1 MNLIEDRWLPVI
13 RESGYARVAPHE
25 ITDGVDPVLRLAAT
39 RPDFNASLLQF
50 LIALV
55 QTSTPP
61 VSNTDWVD
69 RYLTPPDPAH
79 LQAQFAA
86 FAPYFA
92 LDGDGIRFMQD
103 FAPAE
108 LAEQEPND
116 IAALLIEAPGEQT
129 TKFNKDLFVKR
140 GGTEA
145 LCGCC
150 TAAALFTL
158 QTNAPPGGAGNNTS
172 LRGGGPLTTFV
183 MATPLTSAPVTLW
196 RSVWLNVVERITLG
210 RNHPDAERITPA
222 AVFPWSA
229 PTRVSEDRN
238 GAARKVAKKSGGE
251 TPDKQRPQVTYAD
264 GHPLLV
270 YWATPRRIVLDFEAA
285 DSGDCDLCGEP
296 SARRVRQYRAKNY
309 GANYTAGWRHPLSP
323 YYRMK
328 PADGEFLPL
337 HLKGGL
343 GYRDWLGLV
352 GSAMPSMER
361 ASVVGQFLSSRRRAL
376 DERLRS
382 VTRMPFRIHACGYEM
397 DKMKPLCWHEAVMP
411 LPMVDPERI
420 EGSVQQLMGAADLA
434 ASILRGAL
442 KSAWFSPG
450 ATVRSDFTFATDA
463 FWQLTELDF
472 YLLLKE
478 LNEASSEDFPSDEAL
493 MKLRQDWHRSLRRGA
508 ENLFE
513 LHAES
518 GPAEQGN
525 AKRVALARQQM
536 RRNLHGPKLKTALG
550 LPVDAPATDKSA
562 AARKKA
568 AAR

>member
-13 RESGYARVAPHE
+13 RKSGYTRIAPHE
-25 ITDGVDPVLRLAAT
+25 IADGVDPVLRLAAT

-55 QTSTPP
+55 QTAAPPTSTAG
-61 VSNTDWVD
+61 WVD
-69 RYLTPPDPAH
+69 RYLSPPDPAQ
-79 LQAQFAA
+79 LQALFTA
-86 FAPYFA
+86 FARYFA
-92 LDGDGIRFMQD
+92 LDGDGARFMQD
-103 FAPAE
+103 FVPAE

-116 IAALLIEAPGEQT
+116 IAALLIEVPGEQA

-140 GGTEA
+140 GGAEA
-145 LCGCC
+145 LCECC
-150 TAAALFTL
+150 AAAALFTL
-158 QTNAPPGGAGNNTS
+158 QTNAPAGGAGHNTS

-196 RSVWLNVVERITLG
+196 RSVWLNVVERIALG
-210 RNHPDAERITPA
+210 RNHPDAEHVPPEV
-222 AVFPWSA
+222 VFPWSV

-238 GAARKVAKKSGGE
+238 SAARKAAKKSGGE
-251 TPDKQRPQVTYAD
+251 TPDKQRPQVTFAD

-270 YWATPRRIVLDFEAA
+270 YWATPRRIVLDFEAT

-296 SARRVRQYRAKNY
+296 SPRRIRQYRTKNY

-328 PADGEFLPL
+328 PTDEAFLPL
-337 HLKGGL
+337 HPKGGL

-352 GSAMPSMER
+352 GSAMPTMER
-361 ASVVGQFLSSRRRAL
+361 ASVVGQFLGQRRHDLNRRVSGAML
-376 DERLRS
+376 
-382 VTRMPFRIHACGYEM
+382 MPFRIHACGYDM
-397 DKMKPLCWHEAVMP
+397 DNMKPLCWHDAVMP

-420 EGSVQQLMGAADLA
+420 EGSVQQWMEAADLA

-450 ATVRSDFTFATDA
+450 ATVRSDFAFATDA
-463 FWQLTELDF
+463 FWQATEPDF
-472 YLLLKE
+472 YRLLKE
-478 LNEASSEDFPSDEAL
+478 LNEASSVDFPSDEAL
-493 MKLRQDWHRSLRRGA
+493 MTHRQDWHRSLRRVA

-525 AKRVALARQQM
+525 AKRVALARNQM
-536 RRNLHGPKLKTALG
+536 VRYLNGEKLKKALG
-550 LPVDAPATDKSA
+550 LPVEPAASSKPGKSKKSA
-562 AARKKA
+562 AAS
-568 AAR
+568 

>member
-1 MNLIEDRWLPVI
+1 MNLIEERWLPVI
-13 RESGYARVAPHE
+13 RESGYARIAPHE
-25 ITDGVDPVLRLAAT
+25 ITDSIDPVLRLAAT

-50 LIALV
+50 LIGLV
-55 QTSTPP
+55 QTAVPP
-61 VSNTDWVD
+61 VSNADWVD
-69 RYLTPPDPAH
+69 RYATPPDPSN

-92 LDGDGIRFMQD
+92 LDGDGVRFMQD
-103 FAPAE
+103 FVPAE

-140 GGTEA
+140 GGVEA
-145 LCGCC
+145 LCECC

-183 MATPLTSAPVTLW
+183 MATPLNSAPVTLW
-196 RSVWLNVVERITLG
+196 RSVWLNVVERTTLG
-210 RNHPDAERITPA
+210 RNHPDAERFTPA

-238 GAARKVAKKSGGE
+238 SSARKAAMKSGGAA
-251 TPDKQRPQVTYAD
+251 PDKQRPQVTFAD
-264 GHPLLV
+264 GHPLHV
-270 YWATPRRIVLDFEAA
+270 YWATPRRIVLDFEAT

-296 SARRVRQYRAKNY
+296 SPRRVRQYRAKNY

-328 PADGEFLPL
+328 PTDEEFLPL
-337 HLKGGL
+337 HPKGGL

-352 GSAMPSMER
+352 GSALPTLER
-361 ASVVGQFLSSRRRAL
+361 ASVVGQFLDQRRRAL
-376 DERLRS
+376 DQRLRS
-382 VTRMPFRIHACGYEM
+382 ATPMPFRIHACGYDM
-397 DKMKPLCWHEAVMP
+397 DNMKPLCWHEALMP

-420 EGSVQQLMGAADLA
+420 EGSVQQWMEAADLA
-434 ASILRGAL
+434 ASYLRGAL
-442 KSAWFSPG
+442 KAAWFSPG

-463 FWQLTELDF
+463 FWQATEPDF
-472 YLLLKE
+472 YRLLND
-478 LNEASSEDFPSDEAL
+478 LNKASSTDFPSDEAL
-493 MKLRQDWHRSLRRGA
+493 MTLRQDWHRSLRRGA

-525 AKRVALARQQM
+525 AKRVALARNQM
-536 RRNLHGPKLKTALG
+536 IRYLNGEKLKKALG
-550 LPVDAPATDKSA
+550 LPFEPVAGKPRNAKSNA
-562 AARKKA
+562 VALK
-568 AAR
+568 